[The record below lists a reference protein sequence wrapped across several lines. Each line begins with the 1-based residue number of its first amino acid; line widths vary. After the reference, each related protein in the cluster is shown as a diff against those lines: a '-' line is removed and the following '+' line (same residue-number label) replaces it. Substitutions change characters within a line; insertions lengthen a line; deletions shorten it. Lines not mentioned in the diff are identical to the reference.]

1 MAKKIDTQILDPKAK
16 DKIEQAAA
24 AVGLSFQQL
33 VELVSDSGALASP
46 PAKDADGF
54 TSTIS
59 MRDLGARM
67 WQTLQVTSRPERSA
81 WFTTLLRPQQ
91 VALIVTLREQGYR
104 SEVVAQELGLEPL
117 EVARIFN
124 EHADSIGAMV
134 SQIRLNTLAGHI
146 QLAYERAQQ
155 GLVEQEE
162 WAAYFRVTKEMVG
175 LLQSLGIVDSAV
187 RRVEVTHN
195 VNFGEQQKAEV
206 DAMVQLELKRA
217 KRQEEIKAADFVMV
231 DTVPALKLEGEGEL
245 K

>member
-1 MAKKIDTQILDPKAK
+1 VAKKVDTQILDPKAK
-16 DKIEQAAA
+16 DKLEQAAA

-46 PAKDADGF
+46 PAKDKDGF
-54 TSTIS
+54 TPTIT
-59 MRDLGARM
+59 MRDLGRRM
-67 WQTLQVTSRPERSA
+67 WTELQITQRPERA
-81 WFTTLLRPQQ
+81 KWFTTLLRPQQ

-104 SEVVAQELGLEPL
+104 SEVIGHELQMDPL
-117 EVARIFN
+117 EVARLFN
-124 EHADSIGAMV
+124 EHADNIGAQV

-146 QLAYERAQQ
+146 QLAYERAQE
-155 GLVEQEE
+155 GLIKQEE
-162 WAAYFRVTKEMVG
+162 WGAYFRVTKEMVG

-206 DAMVQLELKRA
+206 EAMVQLELKKK
-217 KRQEEIKAADFVMV
+217 KRIEEIKQADFVMV
-231 DTVPALKLEGEGEL
+231 DTVKGLKLEGEGET